1 MYKIHNTTES
11 ATGEMLLFP
20 ATSLV
25 ASDIQLSNTETAN
38 STFLAIHRYFFMALK
53 YYRMQRLWSLASLCW
68 QEELVQ
74 GREHYIQPFSGK
86 AHCALGHFTSVGGSS
101 TFFAAFTGI
110 NTNAGSFTP
119 ADTHVKLHKERFE
132 RALRM
137 KEVAFVSPS

>member
-11 ATGEMLLFP
+11 ATGGMLFFP
-20 ATSLV
+20 ATSPV

-38 STFLAIHRYFFMALK
+38 STFLPIHRYFFMALK
-53 YYRMQRLWSLASLCW
+53 YYRMQRLWSLASLCC

-74 GREHYIQPFSGK
+74 GGEHYIQPFSGK

-101 TFFAAFTGI
+101 TFFATFTGI

-119 ADTHVKLHKERFE
+119 ADAHMKFHKERLE
-132 RALRM
+132 RVVRV